1 MGMIM
6 TNEQRQIFDQGA
18 KFSFNLFTTYV
29 NKHWKKECKT
39 IEEKRDFFFDIW
51 NLIESYQGNVW
62 LYQMI
67 DEEVK
72 KERISE
78 DDKYYFEEGISEHNR
93 YVKFC
98 LQNDEVKIV
107 DIHFKEY
114 LEGKITA
121 LPNKFYASFEE
132 WVNA

>member
-1 MGMIM
+1 MGMTM
-6 TNEQRQIFDQGA
+6 TQEQRKVFDEGA
-18 KFSFNLFTTYV
+18 KFSFNLFNVYV
-29 NKHWKKECKT
+29 QKNWNKECKT

-51 NLIESYQGNVW
+51 SLIENFQGNIS

-67 DEEVK
+67 DEAVK
-72 KERISE
+72 KKNISE
-78 DDKYYFEEGISEHNR
+78 DDRYFFEEGISDHNR

-98 LQNDEVKIV
+98 LQNDDIKTV

-121 LPNKFYASFEE
+121 LPNKFYASFKEF
-132 WVNA
+132 ADA